1 MNEDEY
7 RKTYHQVNHQRCVFE
22 KMVLLRYGGCEHSQK
37 LLLAEREAMAC
48 QSETAQKQCQ
58 LLLNTMRQNA
68 RFALQLTQADAPL
81 PHAKEIKVQAGGLYG
96 LQQYLK
102 HKNTAK
108 TEELSDN
115 KLKFNTDSNQPIKN
129 IYKTVAAAMDKF
141 GQIKDFPYNEIVKA
155 IIHFTIPARKRKKQ
169 IEKNIFQ

>member
-7 RKTYHQVNHQRCVFE
+7 RNTYHQVNEQRCVFE
-22 KMVLLRYGGCEHSQK
+22 KMVLLRYGNCEYNQK

-48 QSETAQKQCQ
+48 QSESAQKQCL

-68 RFALQLTQADAPL
+68 RFALQITKADAPL
-81 PHAKEIKVQAGGLYG
+81 PHSKEVKVQAGGLYG

-102 HKNTAK
+102 HKNTAE
-108 TEELSDN
+108 TEELSDD
-115 KLKFNTDSNQPIKN
+115 KLKFDNENNQPINN
-129 IYKTVAAAMDKF
+129 INQTVKTALDRF

-155 IIHFTIPARKRKKQ
+155 IIHFTIPSRKRRKMSS
-169 IEKNIFQ
+169 